1 MFFRSLPLLV
11 YHLIYRYYHEINFI
25 KNNIL
30 LYGYIDDKILIYLN
44 DNLSMSLPLP
54 FLNNLENSIK
64 NLTNSTIIYMDVNI
78 AIKHNSILISNI
90 LVKTKDI
97 SLNVHQI
104 SFTNYNTCCDIS
116 VLRSFLLNYISF
128 LILNLGSEI

>member
-1 MFFRSLPLLV
+1 MFFRSPPLLV

-30 LYGYIDDKILIYLN
+30 LYGYIDDEILIYLN

-64 NLTNSTIIYMDVNI
+64 NLTNSTINYMDVNI

-90 LVKTKDI
+90 
-97 SLNVHQI
+97 
-104 SFTNYNTCCDIS
+104 
-116 VLRSFLLNYISF
+116 
-128 LILNLGSEI
+128 